1 MADSS
6 VNLKDRINEDLKNA
20 MRAQDKRL
28 VGTLRLVMAAIK
40 QREVDDRI
48 TLDNSALLGILEK
61 MIKQRRDSVT
71 QYQNGGREDLA
82 RQESYE
88 IEVIQGYLPQPLTE
102 AELEVLIHA
111 AVQQT
116 GASSVKDMGK
126 VMAVLRAQVQGKVEM
141 GEVGARVKACLSTMG
156 TPG

>member
-1 MADSS
+1 MTDSS
-6 VNLKDRINEDLKNA
+6 INLKERINEDLKNA

-40 QREVDDRI
+40 QREVDDRV

-88 IEVIQGYLPQPLTE
+88 IEVIQGYMPQPLSVE
-102 AELEVLIHA
+102 ELDDLIHT

-116 GASSVKDMGK
+116 GANSVKDMGK
-126 VMAVLRAQVQGKVEM
+126 VMAALRAQVQGKVDM
-141 GEVGARVKACLSTMG
+141 GEMGARVKTHLST
-156 TPG
+156 